1 MVEDGWTLMR
11 TPCLWYVEEIGDSG
25 GVCKVFFLCKHK
37 LIKSAYLIFKK
48 LCVLF
53 KLYITANFTAASWVL
68 EEKFTQTILNISHT
82 AGKINN

>member
-1 MVEDGWTLMR
+1 MVEDGWTLTDIEEPATPMVEDGWTLMR

-53 KLYITANFTAASWVL
+53 KLYITANFTAAS
-68 EEKFTQTILNISHT
+68 
-82 AGKINN
+82 